1 MLNFSDN
8 IPQKYTLYDCYCK
21 HLCGGYVF
29 NINASFIFLIDLML
43 DVMLEES
50 TADGDE
56 QCRKTK
62 GNSRKT
68 GPRSR

>member
-1 MLNFSDN
+1 M
-8 IPQKYTLYDCYCK
+8 
-21 HLCGGYVF
+21 F
-29 NINASFIFLIDLML
+29 NINACFIFLIDLML

-50 TADGDE
+50 TAEGDE
-56 QCRKTK
+56 QCSKTK